1 MHMNHQ
7 QAADRRAR
15 IAELIRT
22 PMTRKAA
29 TKIANEELGYSSPVP
44 SQVAGTVLIP
54 GTTDLIST
62 EDQ

>member
-44 SQVAGTVLIP
+44 SQVAGTYYT
-54 GTTDLIST
+54 GYN
-62 EDQ
+62 